1 MCIWNGPLQNLNW
14 SLKNQKSELFVW
26 NLMVK
31 YWSDRIKF
39 WIYTAFRA
47 FPNLTPAFV
56 ISLLYTGGQT
66 AEFWFCTNNIGS
78 IPFDPFLNFV
88 TVLRDGEMNNIIILP
103 TPKKPCAFLHSILTS
118 PHFKS
123 DIRKDNRRSHVK
135 LDNILFYFF
144 KKEKMKWNE
153 MRTKPCVE

>member
-47 FPNLTPAFV
+47 LRT
-56 ISLLYTGGQT
+56 SHQLLSVAVVYRRSNSGILILYSQYRLDT
-66 AEFWFCTNNIGS
+66 IRS
-78 IPFDPFLNFV
+78 FLNFV
-88 TVLRDGEMNNIIILP
+88 TILRDGEMNNIIILQH
-103 TPKKPCAFLHSILTS
+103 PKTLCFSPFNLTVCILS
-118 PHFKS
+118 LIS
-123 DIRKDNRRSHVK
+123 VK
-135 LDNILFYFF
+135 TTEGHMWNWIIFYFIFF

-153 MRTKPCVE
+153 MRMKPCVE

>member
-14 SLKNQKSELFVW
+14 SLKNQKLELFVW

-47 FPNLTPAFV
+47 FR
-56 ISLLYTGGQT
+56 ISHQLLSLGAVYRSNSRILILYSQYRLDT
-66 AEFWFCTNNIGS
+66 IRS
-78 IPFDPFLNFV
+78 FLNFV
-88 TVLRDGEMNNIIILP
+88 TILRDGEMNNIMILQHQKTLCFSPFNLTVHILSLISVKTTEGHMWNWII
-103 TPKKPCAFLHSILTS
+103 
-118 PHFKS
+118 
-123 DIRKDNRRSHVK
+123 
-135 LDNILFYFF
+135 FYFIFF

-153 MRTKPCVE
+153 MRMKPCVE